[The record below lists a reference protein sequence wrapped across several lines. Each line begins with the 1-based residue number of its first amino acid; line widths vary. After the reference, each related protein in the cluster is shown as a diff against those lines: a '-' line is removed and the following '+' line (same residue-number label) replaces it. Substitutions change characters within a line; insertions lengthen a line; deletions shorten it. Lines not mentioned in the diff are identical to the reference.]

1 MEAVQ
6 FVDLNAATVFLLV
19 LIGFI
24 AGMVSGFI
32 GSGGAF
38 VLTPAMMSLGAPAIV
53 AVASNICHKFPKA
66 LVGAVKRN
74 KYGQVD
80 IKLGVMLGVIAE
92 AGMFYGKHL
101 MTSIKHAFGYVGTD
115 LYVSVIFIVV
125 LGLVGSFVFRDY
137 RRLRNADNDD
147 RHVVPA
153 FARWVQSVHIP
164 GTMVRFNAVERPVS
178 LLFILPIGFATGMLA
193 ATIAV
198 GGFIGVPAMIYVLGV
213 PALMASATELVVA
226 FVMGLG
232 GTVFYGLEG
241 VVDIRLSMLILL
253 GSLFGIQLGAIG
265 TTYVKDYQ
273 IKRVMAVIM
282 LTVLFSR
289 FFYIPGYLSHL
300 GVIAPIEDGHV
311 AALKTLGDSM
321 LAVALILGA
330 ITVLTS
336 LTKGIAEH
344 RKLDASRQAPE
355 PTLAPAPVMAGHAF
369 TGRFACILLAT
380 DGSEFS
386 EGAVRVAFALARR
399 DRAKLLI
406 VGVAVCNPEYATVA
420 PGLEQAALDA
430 ARQSVAGPAVAA
442 EDIDHEVVVTQ
453 ADEPARGI
461 VDVATA
467 HDANI
472 IIMGQRGK
480 RGLARTMVGDAT
492 ARVIGHAPCSVMVV
506 PRGARIGE
514 RSILV
519 ATDGS
524 RYGDA
529 AAFAATRL
537 ALAGGRSL
545 IAVSAVL
552 PSHND
557 VRRREAADAVERVRA
572 DSAGLAVPFSGVVA
586 EGRPEQVIID
596 QARRS
601 DAELIVMGTHGRTGL
616 DRLFM
621 GSVAERVIG
630 FSECPVLAVKGVRAI
645 GRNVA

>member
-1 MEAVQ
+1 MESVQ
-6 FVDLNAATVFLLV
+6 FIDLNAATVFLLV

-38 VLTPAMMSLGAPAIV
+38 VLTPAMMSLGAPAMV

-80 IKLGVMLGVIAE
+80 VKLGVMLGVVAE
-92 AGMFYGKHL
+92 AGMLYGKHV
-101 MTSIKHAFGYVGTD
+101 MTSIKHTFGNVGTD
-115 LYVSVIFIVV
+115 LYVSAIFIVV
-125 LGLVGSFVFRDY
+125 LAIVGGFVLRDY
-137 RRLRNADNDD
+137 RRLRNAGAAA
-147 RHVVPA
+147 HQQVPA
-153 FARWVQSVHIP
+153 FARWAQSVHIP
-164 GTMVRFNAVERPVS
+164 GTMLRFKAMDGPIS
-178 LLFILPIGFATGMLA
+178 LLFVLPIGFATGMLA

-232 GTVFYGLEG
+232 GTFLYGLEG

-273 IKRVMAVIM
+273 IKLVMAVIM

-289 FFYIPGYLSHL
+289 VFYIPGYLADL
-300 GVIAPIEDGHV
+300 GVIAPIEHDHV
-311 AALKTLGDSM
+311 ATLKTLGDSV

-330 ITVLTS
+330 VTVLTS

-344 RKLDASRQAPE
+344 RKVDLSRQLAQRIAP
-355 PTLAPAPVMAGHAF
+355 LVPAADGQAF
-369 TGRFACILLAT
+369 SGRFARILLAT
-380 DGSEFS
+380 DGSEYS
-386 EGAVRVAFALARR
+386 EGAVRVALALARR
-399 DRAKLLI
+399 DQAKLLI
-406 VGVAVCNPEYATVA
+406 VGVAVYHPEYATTV
-420 PGLEQAALDA
+420 PGLEQAALEA
-430 ARQSVAGPAVAA
+430 ARRSTAGPALAA
-442 EDIDHEVVVTQ
+442 EGIDHEVVITE
-453 ADEPARGI
+453 ADEPSRGI
-461 VDVATA
+461 VDAATEYGA
-467 HDANI
+467 DI
-472 IIMGQRGK
+472 IVMGRRGR
-480 RGLARTMVGDAT
+480 RGLARAMVGDAT
-492 ARVIGHAPCSVMVV
+492 ARVIGQAHCSVMVV
-506 PRGARIGE
+506 PRGAKAGE

-537 ALAGGRSL
+537 ALVSGRPL
-545 IAVSAVL
+545 TVVSAVL
-552 PSHND
+552 PSHNEA
-557 VRRREAADAVERVRA
+557 RRREAVEAVERVKA
-572 DSAGLAVPFSGVVA
+572 GPAGSALAVNGVVA

-596 QARRS
+596 QARQS
-601 DAELIVMGTHGRTGL
+601 GADLIVMGTHGRTGL
-616 DRLFM
+616 DRLLM
-621 GSVAERVIG
+621 GSIAERVIG
-630 FSECPVLAVKGVRAI
+630 FAECPVLAVKPG
-645 GRNVA
+645 